1 MSGGRKVEFRSTNL
15 PPSSAV
21 EESYLRL
28 ATFITKFDP
37 MHLALMT
44 EENKSPRTGHES
56 DAESKALEAKKRTM
70 KEGWENEIE
79 RTQWLS
85 GIKKLMDAASRV
97 IALLQLG
104 DPVLSPIENP
114 TCRDATLNACATG
127 GAAGGRGERVG
138 PTGRMPCSGLYS

>member
-21 EESYLRL
+21 EDSFLRL
-28 ATFITKFDP
+28 TTFITKFDP
-37 MHLALMT
+37 MHLAQLID
-44 EENKSPRTGHES
+44 EGKSPRASEEAPTTE
-56 DAESKALEAKKRTM
+56 EQEQEECKALEAKKRMM

-104 DPVLSPIENP
+104 DPVRCVHLV
-114 TCRDATLNACATG
+114 CVCVCVCV
-127 GAAGGRGERVG
+127 RV
-138 PTGRMPCSGLYS
+138 RWCVCVCVCV

>member
-21 EESYLRL
+21 EDSYLRL
-28 ATFITKFDP
+28 TTFITKFDP
-37 MHLALMT
+37 MHLAQVI
-44 EENKSPRTGHES
+44 EEGKSERSPRASEEAATQE
-56 DAESKALEAKKRTM
+56 EEEEECKALEAKKRMM

-104 DPVLSPIENP
+104 DPV
-114 TCRDATLNACATG
+114 CCVQTLCVCVCV
-127 GAAGGRGERVG
+127 RVVV
-138 PTGRMPCSGLYS
+138 PSTQVV